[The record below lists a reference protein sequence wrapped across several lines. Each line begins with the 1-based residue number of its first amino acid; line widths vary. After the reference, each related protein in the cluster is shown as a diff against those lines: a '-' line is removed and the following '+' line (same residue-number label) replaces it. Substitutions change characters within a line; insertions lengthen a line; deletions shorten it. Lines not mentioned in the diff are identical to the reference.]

1 MSAMAAAGMPFLNTL
16 VIAMTMFIGAYALNR
31 FISRAAWRYKQRR
44 TPVSPRR
51 VDMFLNKLLFKS
63 SVEKIQFVTFRID
76 CFLFDFRPK
85 GLDAEIQDEMFQYM
99 KTLDLSKQQAIVKI
113 YIWLIQHEVAFKFR
127 YSWNWS
133 LPLIYNIGQIR
144 KPAFLRKRLGRVDQA
159 ELMAYDLK
167 SDTHALHP

>member
-1 MSAMAAAGMPFLNTL
+1 MSATSAAGMPFLNTL
-16 VIAMTMFIGAYALNR
+16 VIAMAMLIGAYALNR

-85 GLDAEIQDEMFQYM
+85 GLEPEIQDELFQYM

-113 YIWLIQHEVAFKFR
+113 YIWLRQHNVTFKFR
-127 YSWNWS
+127 YSWNWD
-133 LPLIYNIGQIR
+133 LPLVYNIMQIR
-144 KPAFLRKRLGRVDQA
+144 KPAFLRRRLGKVDQA